1 MTYVFV
7 DDPCIIEGCGRPRDN
22 HSNRGNHEFASR
34 SQLARPRTDPLR
46 SIRIMSEQERAGAK
60 ILNPVGPPCTW
71 PGCGKPK
78 RNHRGSIGHAY
89 QPGPGSIPD
98 KPPTRRVRAAGVG
111 RPRETQGTPG
121 RDTPEPPTPPIEAPP
136 IEETRRRVV
145 SRNSKRARK
154 GAKVRRAFTPH
165 SPSAPRSAVDR
176 EQTVHTVLSLAAK
189 IERLRL
195 ELDETLTELKEM
207 LA

>member
-1 MTYVFV
+1 
-7 DDPCIIEGCGRPRDN
+7 
-22 HSNRGNHEFASR
+22 
-34 SQLARPRTDPLR
+34 
-46 SIRIMSEQERAGAK
+46 MSEQERAGAK

-98 KPPTRRVRAAGVG
+98 KPPTKPPPRRVERPASTLEASTPPVDDP
-111 RPRETQGTPG
+111 PRE
-121 RDTPEPPTPPIEAPP
+121 EA
-136 IEETRRRVV
+136 RRRVV
-145 SRNSKRARK
+145 ASNSKRAKK
-154 GAKVRRAFTPH
+154 GAKVRQQLQAFAPQ
-165 SPSAPRSAVDR
+165 SSAAPRSAVDR